1 MNIVVDRNPARYS
14 YYVSDAF
21 YRELIAD
28 FAEWQ
33 VVERE
38 IVDATERDL
47 FRRLVEREARLL
59 DRLLFEDWLRLFTP
73 ECAYW
78 VPSTPEGG
86 DPRREIAV
94 MFDDRRRLED
104 RVYRLRTGYA
114 WSQAPASRTS
124 RLVSNVE
131 VFTSENDDQR
141 MVRSNFAITEYWDG
155 EIRVLAGWA
164 GHRFR
169 KVDGDWLISA
179 KQVNLLNCDQCIRN
193 PSIIL

>member
-1 MNIVVDRNPARYS
+1 MVDRNPARYS

-78 VPSTPEGG
+78 V
-86 DPRREIAV
+86 
-94 MFDDRRRLED
+94 
-104 RVYRLRTGYA
+104 
-114 WSQAPASRTS
+114 
-124 RLVSNVE
+124 
-131 VFTSENDDQR
+131 
-141 MVRSNFAITEYWDG
+141 
-155 EIRVLAGWA
+155 
-164 GHRFR
+164 
-169 KVDGDWLISA
+169 
-179 KQVNLLNCDQCIRN
+179 
-193 PSIIL
+193 